1 MDISSIKADATQRAI
16 LQDQRGQAIVVNN
29 APIPSLRPGTVLIK
43 TIAVSLN
50 HADNKMGVAFPTPG
64 AVIGMDFVGRVIK
77 KMTMEYV
84 GEGENC
90 VHVGDLVCGTVHGSN
105 PSDPTTGAFAEY
117 SGNTPAD
124 KLPCTVD
131 VAVFA
136 AAWRDPLPSNDG
148 PTPPVLVY
156 GGSTACGT
164 MAIQLLRILGYDPVT
179 TCSPTNFNL
188 VNSYGAGAA
197 FDYTSD
203 DLVRNIKEYTGGRLR
218 HALDCMC
225 DQVSTACCYA
235 SLGRPGGRYAYLEA
249 SPRDWKTREAVKADF
264 VMALEAFGKCVGL
277 PGEYGRPASQDK
289 HHLSVQIYGVYQ
301 QLLDDGRLKGHP
313 TEIVGRGL
321 ESVLKGLAELK
332 SGSVSGKRLVVWMEP
347 APLPPG

>member
-1 MDISSIKADATQRAI
+1 
-16 LQDQRGQAIVVNN
+16 
-29 APIPSLRPGTVLIK
+29 
-43 TIAVSLN
+43 
-50 HADNKMGVAFPTPG
+50 MGVAFPTPG

-90 VHVGDLVCGTVHGSN
+90 VHVGDLVCGMVHGSN

-117 SGNTPAD
+117 VRAATSLLLRVPDGYSLETAASLGTPLLTSCLALWTSLS
-124 KLPCTVD
+124 LPLPGET
-131 VAVFA
+131 
-136 AAWRDPLPSNDG
+136 PLPSNDG

-332 SGSVSGKRLVVWMEP
+332 SGSVSGKRLVVWME
-347 APLPPG
+347 